1 MISLQK
7 FRHICSLS
15 NVKLTPVI
23 YSRFVSTTTIVQMP
37 RISNFLVRN
46 PSKNTSSHVPNQIYY
61 IPLRNMSSSTDKPAT
76 NLSFKERLQD
86 FIDFILSDPIVNFI
100 SCFVL
105 ITYLFIYGNEE
116 AVKMELGGDI
126 TAKKPSKDT

>member
-1 MISLQK
+1 M
-7 FRHICSLS
+7 CSLP

-23 YSRFVSTTTIVQMP
+23 YSRFVSTTTSTIVQMP

-46 PSKNTSSHVPNQIYY
+46 SSKNTSSHVPNPIYY
-61 IPLRNMSSSTDKPAT
+61 IPLRNMSSTDKPTT

-86 FIDFILSDPIVNFI
+86 FIDFILSDPIVNFV

-126 TAKKPSKDT
+126 TAKKPSKDS